1 MSKKNGIIVVVLLV
15 VIAGGIY
22 WMTTSKN
29 TPSSS
34 STPTSSESTTQ
45 GNVITYSDS
54 GFSPSTITVKSG
66 DTITLK
72 NTSSQSMQFDSDPHP
87 IHTNDP
93 ELNVGE
99 IGAGQT
105 ATVKAV
111 TKGTHGYHNHLNP
124 GQTGTIVV
132 E

>member
-1 MSKKNGIIVVVLLV
+1 MVMAKRNVIIGLIVLVLLV
-15 VIAGGIY
+15 AGGVY
-22 WMTTSKN
+22 WMTH
-29 TPSSS
+29 SSN
-34 STPTSSESTTQ
+34 TPTSSTTSSTAS
-45 GNVITYSDS
+45 GAVITYSDG
-54 GFSPSTITVKSG
+54 GFSPSSITVKSG

-72 NTSSQSMQFDSDPHP
+72 NTSSQAMQFDSDPHP

-99 IGAGQT
+99 VGPGKT
-105 ATVKAV
+105 ATVKAI